1 MQSNIYLAFIGISIA
16 VLVFP
21 GPSIL
26 LIIANSLQRGT
37 VAGLYTVAGGIVAML
52 VQLAVALAG
61 LTSLANTF
69 AAGFDYVRWAGAVY
83 LLYLGIQRW
92 QGFRQDVVVRGRA
105 AGSYRSVVIE
115 GFIVALT
122 NPGTLLFFVAFFPQF
137 LNRESAAAPQL
148 LLMAATFMLLTLV
161 VDSSYALLSARIGRR
176 LHDPGRVKM
185 RNRISGIL
193 LVIAALALALA
204 NF

>member
-1 MQSNIYLAFIGISIA
+1 MQTNIYFAFIGISIA

-26 LIIANSLQRGT
+26 LIVANGLQRGT
-37 VAGLYTVAGGIVAML
+37 LAGLYTVAGGIVAML

-61 LTSLANTF
+61 LTSLVTLVDD
-69 AAGFDYVRWAGAVY
+69 GFNYVRWAGVFY

-92 QGFRQDVVVRGRA
+92 RGAANEPVVRSRA
-105 AGSYRSVVIE
+105 AVSYRSVLIE

-122 NPGTLLFFVAFFPQF
+122 NPGTMLFFVAFFPQF
-137 LNRESAAAPQL
+137 LSNDAAAGPQL
-148 LLMAATFMLLTLV
+148 LLMAATFMLLTVL
-161 VDSSYALLSARIGRR
+161 VDSSYALLSARIGRQ
-176 LHDPGRVKM
+176 LHDPHRAGA
-185 RNRISGIL
+185 RNRVSGAIL
-193 LVIAALALALA
+193 IIAACAVALI

>member
-1 MQSNIYLAFIGISIA
+1 MQSNVYIAFIGISIA

-69 AAGFDYVRWAGAVY
+69 DAGFDYVRWMGAVY
-83 LLYLGIQRW
+83 LLYLGVQRW
-92 QGFRQDVVVRGRA
+92 RGLTQDIVVRSRVVQN
-105 AGSYRSVVIE
+105 YRSVVME

-122 NPGTLLFFVAFFPQF
+122 NPGTMLFFVAFFPQF
-137 LNRESAAAPQL
+137 LNQKSAAGSQL
-148 LLMAATFMLLTLV
+148 LLMAATFMVLTLL

-176 LHDPGRVKM
+176 LHDPGRVNV
-185 RNRISGIL
+185 RNRISGVL
-193 LVIAALALALA
+193 LVVAALALALA

>member
-1 MQSNIYLAFIGISIA
+1 MQSNVYIAFIGISIA

-26 LIIANSLQRGT
+26 LILANSLQRGT

-61 LTSLANTF
+61 LTSLASTVD
-69 AAGFDYVRWAGAVY
+69 AGFDYVRWAGAVY
-83 LLYLGIQRW
+83 LLYLGVQRW
-92 QGFRQDVVVRGRA
+92 RGITQDVVVRSRA
-105 AGSYRSVVIE
+105 VRNYRSVVIE

-122 NPGTLLFFVAFFPQF
+122 NPGTMFFFVAFFPQF
-137 LNRESAAAPQL
+137 LNRESAAGSQL
-148 LLMAATFMLLTLV
+148 LLMAATFMVLTIV

-176 LHDPGRVKM
+176 LHDPGRVNA
-185 RNRISGIL
+185 RNRVSGVL
-193 LVIAALALALA
+193 LVVAAVALALA

>member
-1 MQSNIYLAFIGISIA
+1 MHFNVYIAFIGISIG

-37 VAGLYTVAGGIVAML
+37 VTGLYTVAGGIVAML

-61 LTSLANTF
+61 LTSLASAF
-69 AAGFDYVRWAGAVY
+69 DAGFDYVRWAGAVY
-83 LLYLGIQRW
+83 LLYLGVQRW
-92 QGFRQDVVVRGRA
+92 RGITQDVVVRSRA
-105 AGSYRSVVIE
+105 SRNYRSVLIE

-122 NPGTLLFFVAFFPQF
+122 NPGTMLFFVAFFPQF
-137 LNRESAAAPQL
+137 LNREAAAGSQL
-148 LLMAATFMLLTLV
+148 LLMAATFMVLTLV
-161 VDSSYALLSARIGRR
+161 VDSSYAVLSARIGRR
-176 LHDPGRVKM
+176 LHDPRRVTA
-185 RNRISGIL
+185 RNRVSGVL
-193 LVIAALALALA
+193 LVVAAVALALA

>member
-1 MQSNIYLAFIGISIA
+1 MQSNVYIAFIGISIA

-37 VAGLYTVAGGIVAML
+37 VAGFYTVAGGIVAML

-61 LTSLANTF
+61 LTSLVSAF
-69 AAGFDYVRWAGAVY
+69 DAGFDYVRWAGSVY
-83 LLYLGIQRW
+83 LLYLGVQRW
-92 QGFRQDVVVRGRA
+92 RGITQDVVVRSRA
-105 AGSYRSVVIE
+105 IRNYRSVLID

-122 NPGTLLFFVAFFPQF
+122 NPGTMLFFVAFFPQF
-137 LNRESAAAPQL
+137 LNREAAAGSQL
-148 LLMAATFMLLTLV
+148 LLMAATFMVLTLV
-161 VDSSYALLSARIGRR
+161 VDSSYAALSARIGRR
-176 LHDPGRVKM
+176 LHDPGRVTA
-185 RNRISGIL
+185 RNHVSGVL
-193 LVIAALALALA
+193 LMVAALALAFA

>member
-1 MQSNIYLAFIGISIA
+1 MQSNVYLAFIAISIA

-37 VAGLYTVAGGIVAML
+37 LAGLYTVAGGIVAML
-52 VQLAVALAG
+52 VQLAIALAG
-61 LTSLANTF
+61 LTSLANAF
-69 AAGFDYVRWAGAVY
+69 DAGFDYVRWAGAIY

-105 AGSYRSVVIE
+105 AGSYRSVVFE

-137 LNRESAAAPQL
+137 LNREAAAGAQL
-148 LLMAATFMLLTLV
+148 LLMAATFMVLTLV
-161 VDSSYALLSARIGRR
+161 VDSSYAVLSARIGRR
-176 LHDPGRVKM
+176 LHDPRRVNA
-185 RNRISGIL
+185 RNRVSGVL
-193 LVIAALALALA
+193 LVVAALALALA

>member
-1 MQSNIYLAFIGISIA
+1 MHFNVYIAFIGISIG

-26 LIIANSLQRGT
+26 LIIANSLQRGI

-61 LTSLANTF
+61 LTSLASAF
-69 AAGFDYVRWAGAVY
+69 DAGFDYVRWAGAVY
-83 LLYLGIQRW
+83 LLYLGVRRW
-92 QGFRQDVVVRGRA
+92 RGITQDVVVRSRA
-105 AGSYRSVVIE
+105 IRNYRSVLLE

-122 NPGTLLFFVAFFPQF
+122 NPGTMLFFVAFFPQF
-137 LNRESAAAPQL
+137 LNREAAAGSQL
-148 LLMAATFMLLTLV
+148 LLMAATFMVLTLV
-161 VDSSYALLSARIGRR
+161 VDSSYAVFSARIGRR
-176 LHDPGRVKM
+176 LHDPGRVTA
-185 RNRISGIL
+185 RNRVSGVL
-193 LVIAALALALA
+193 LMVAAVALAFA